1 MASLKDLDIT
11 PLTEAGFVALS
22 QEEYDARIEEFRALG
37 MDNGGTYDF
46 GYELQNE
53 RDGVTILIEQN
64 TSTIAADGLET
75 MTKHPAVATVV
86 GKRGRVTCPAHE
98 TDLILAMANEVR

>member
-11 PLTEAGFVALS
+11 PLLEAGYTTLS
-22 QEEYDARIEEFRALG
+22 EEDYQAEVERLRALG

-46 GYELQNE
+46 GYELKNE